1 MKLILENWRK
11 YLGEQEDISPVT
23 KKPYPRNLSP
33 EKKKEYD
40 DWASNKTF
48 DPTAVGT
55 GGDTP
60 LQKAVANK
68 KAVAAQAGDVAQL
81 KTVGDLRKAIA
92 VAARLKKSQ
101 AGKEAVKGTAMGLAL
116 GALGEIPGFSL
127 AAAGAGAAKD
137 IAGLVKSVY
146 QLPDDKETNTAL
158 DALNVDDEISAM
170 LDNQVENMFLNWLSK
185 AIAQESDEK
194 PLAALNMD
202 KLLQKFLMQKFDQRT
217 VTSPELK
224 EDETPT

>member
-1 MKLILENWRK
+1 MKLLFENWRK
-11 YLGEQEDISPVT
+11 YLNEQDISPVT
-23 KKPYPRNLSP
+23 KKPYPAGVKP
-33 EKKKEYD
+33 EQYEEYD

-48 DPTAVGT
+48 DPTAASAS
-55 GGDTP
+55 GGR
-60 LQKAVANK
+60 QKKAVANK
-68 KAVAAQAGDVAQL
+68 KAAAAQAGDVAQL
-81 KTVGDLRKAIA
+81 KTVGDLRKVIA
-92 VAARLKKSQ
+92 VATRLKKTQ
-101 AGKEAVKGTAMGLAL
+101 AGKEAVKGTAMDLAL

-127 AAAGAGAAKD
+127 GAAGVGAVKD
-137 IAGLVKSVY
+137 MAGLVKSVY

-170 LDNQVENMFLNWLSK
+170 LDNKVENMFLNWLSK
-185 AIAQESDEK
+185 AMAEESDEK

-217 VTSPELK
+217 ITSPELK

>member
-1 MKLILENWRK
+1 MKLLLENWRK
-11 YLGEQEDISPVT
+11 YLNEQDISPVT
-23 KKPYPRNLSP
+23 KKPYPAGVKP
-33 EKKKEYD
+33 EQYEEYD

-48 DPTAVGT
+48 DPTAT
-55 GGDTP
+55 SASGGR
-60 LQKAVANK
+60 QKKAVANK
-68 KAVAAQAGDVAQL
+68 NAAAAQAGDVAQL
-81 KTVGDLRKAIA
+81 KTVGDLRKVIA
-92 VAARLKKSQ
+92 VATRLKKTQ
-101 AGKEAVKGTAMGLAL
+101 AGKEAVKGTAMDLAL

-127 AAAGAGAAKD
+127 GAAGVSAAKD
-137 IAGLVKSVY
+137 MAGLIKSVY

-170 LDNQVENMFLNWLSK
+170 LDNKVENMFLNWLSK
-185 AIAQESDEK
+185 AMAEESDEK

-217 VTSPELK
+217 ITSPELK

>member
-1 MKLILENWRK
+1 MKLLLENWRK
-11 YLGEQEDISPVT
+11 YLNEQDISPVT
-23 KKPYPRNLSP
+23 KKPYPSGVKP
-33 EKKKEYD
+33 EQYEEYD

-55 GGDTP
+55 GGDTR

-68 KAVAAQAGDVAQL
+68 KAAAAQAGDVAQL
-81 KTVGDLRKAIA
+81 KTVGDLRKALA
-92 VAARLKKSQ
+92 VAARLKKTQ
-101 AGKEAVKGTAMGLAL
+101 AGKEAVKGTAMDLIL
-116 GALGEIPGFSL
+116 GVLGEIPGFSL

-170 LDNQVENMFLNWLSK
+170 LDNKVETMFLNWLSK
-185 AIAQESDEK
+185 AMAEESDEK

-217 VTSPELK
+217 VTMPGLK
-224 EDETPT
+224 NEAPT

>member
-1 MKLILENWRK
+1 MKLLLENWRK
-11 YLGEQEDISPVT
+11 YLNEQDISPVT
-23 KKPYPRNLSP
+23 KKPYPAGLP
-33 EKKKEYD
+33 PGQYEEYD

-48 DPTAVGT
+48 DPTAFIDPK
-55 GGDTP
+55 GDR
-60 LQKAVANK
+60 QKKAVANK
-68 KAVAAQAGDVAQL
+68 KAAVAQAGDVAQL
-81 KTVGDLRKAIA
+81 KTVGDLRKVIA
-92 VAARLKKSQ
+92 VATRLKKTQ
-101 AGKEAVKGTAMGLAL
+101 AGKEAVKGTAMDLAL

-127 AAAGAGAAKD
+127 GAAGVGAAKD
-137 IAGLVKSVY
+137 MAGLIKSVY

-170 LDNQVENMFLNWLSK
+170 LDNKVENMFLNWLSK
-185 AIAQESDEK
+185 AMAEESDEK

-217 VTSPELK
+217 ITSPELK

>member
-1 MKLILENWRK
+1 MKLLLENWRK
-11 YLGEQEDISPVT
+11 YLNEQDISPVT
-23 KKPYPRNLSP
+23 KKPYPAGVKP
-33 EKKKEYD
+33 EQYEEYD

-48 DPTAVGT
+48 DPTAT
-55 GGDTP
+55 SASGGR
-60 LQKAVANK
+60 QKKAVANK
-68 KAVAAQAGDVAQL
+68 NAAAAQAGDVAQL
-81 KTVGDLRKAIA
+81 KTVGDLRKVIA
-92 VAARLKKSQ
+92 VATRLKKTQ
-101 AGKEAVKGTAMGLAL
+101 AGKEAVKGTAMDLAL

-127 AAAGAGAAKD
+127 GAAGVGAVKD
-137 IAGLVKSVY
+137 MAGLVKSVY

-170 LDNQVENMFLNWLSK
+170 LDNKVENMFLNWLSK
-185 AIAQESDEK
+185 AMAEESDEK

-217 VTSPELK
+217 ITSPELK

>member
-1 MKLILENWRK
+1 MKLLLENWRK
-11 YLGEQEDISPVT
+11 YLNEQDISPVT
-23 KKPYPRNLSP
+23 KKPYPAGVKP
-33 EKKKEYD
+33 EQYEEYD

-48 DPTAVGT
+48 DPTAT
-55 GGDTP
+55 SASGGR
-60 LQKAVANK
+60 QKKAVANK
-68 KAVAAQAGDVAQL
+68 KAAAAQAGDVAQL
-81 KTVGDLRKAIA
+81 KTVGDLRKVIA
-92 VAARLKKSQ
+92 VATRLKKTQ
-101 AGKEAVKGTAMGLAL
+101 AGKEAVKGTAMDLAL

-127 AAAGAGAAKD
+127 GAAGVGAVKD
-137 IAGLVKSVY
+137 MAGLVKSVY

-170 LDNQVENMFLNWLSK
+170 LDNKVENMFLNWLSK
-185 AIAQESDEK
+185 AMAEESDEK

-217 VTSPELK
+217 ITSPELK